1 MPFCN
6 LLRNLEK
13 ITLKTKLYSCTGVLC
28 VLELLK
34 WPVKSTAG
42 WTGQSC
48 LFRVCQK
55 PWNLNTCN
63 RWARSLTLCRH
74 ARVFEYARLSTELPA
89 CWVHIYLNSGF
100 LRGSC
105 TWCGDIDFQSF
116 WAENIGD
123 VIAHKEAFVCFE
135 ILAQNFKSAWKATKR
150 KELWY
155 VRTVLDNLYTIRRPR
170 TAQRKLSFPILIHF
184 KFNSYH
190 LTVPANSLHVSSC
203 NWKCQCALKGLTRTL
218 TVLNFL

>member
-1 MPFCN
+1 MYFVFWNCWSGPWKAQQDELAKVAYTECVK
-6 LLRNLEK
+6 NLE
-13 ITLKTKLYSCTGVLC
+13 TWRLATDG
-28 VLELLK
+28 
-34 WPVKSTAG
+34 
-42 WTGQSC
+42 
-48 LFRVCQK
+48 
-55 PWNLNTCN
+55 
-63 RWARSLTLCRH
+63 ARSLTLCRH

-155 VRTVLDNLYTIRRPR
+155 FRTVLDNLYTIRRPR

-203 NWKCQCALKGLTRTL
+203 NWKCQCALKGWIRTL
-218 TVLNFL
+218 TVSNFFQNLF